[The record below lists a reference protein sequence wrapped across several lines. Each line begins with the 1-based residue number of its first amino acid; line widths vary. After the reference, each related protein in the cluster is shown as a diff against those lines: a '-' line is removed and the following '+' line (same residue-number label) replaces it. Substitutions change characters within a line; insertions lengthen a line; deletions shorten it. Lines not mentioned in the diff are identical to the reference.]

1 MASLDT
7 PVWYAAYGSNLS
19 ADRFRTYLEGGPVPG
34 STTGRVQ
41 RGAADPSPPRADHPF
56 LIDRELVFAGTSAS
70 WGGGGVAFLD
80 ADTMG
85 PEAPTMGRIWGITL
99 GQFLDVF
106 AQENGFDGGEQAD
119 GDALG
124 AETLAAFDL
133 DVAVEQGR
141 IDLVERAYGRIE
153 LLDAIDGVP
162 VLTITGRSRPSE
174 LRAAHDSYL
183 RTIATGLTEAWGA
196 DAGAAARY
204 LSALAPHHAGDA
216 ARLEQQLRT
225 S

>member
-1 MASLDT
+1 MTNPDT

-19 ADRFRTYLEGGPVPG
+19 TDRFRTYLEGGPVPG

-106 AQENGFDGGEQAD
+106 AQENAFGGDE
-119 GDALG
+119 LEV
-124 AETLAAFDL
+124 ETLAAFDL
-133 DVAVEQGR
+133 DTTVGHGR
-141 IDLVERAYGRIE
+141 IDLAERAYGRVE
-153 LLDAIDGVP
+153 LLDSIDGVP
-162 VLTITGRSRPSE
+162 VLTITGRSRPTE

-183 RTIATGLTEAWGA
+183 RTIATGLAEAWGA

-216 ARLEQQLRT
+216 ARLEQQLGT